1 MIEIGFFYRPLGTTD
16 EPKHGTI
23 IIETARRIEGE
34 QDWLS
39 CVRISEP
46 VNFDHYITGVDQ
58 LNVLEVTMS
67 FFHTRMKNSGYQFWR
82 YDDGETGEFLFSFP
96 PSKRSWIFVGEGATL
111 PSGVFSMKQL
121 AHDWIA
127 QHGLSGLLTA
137 YPVDDG
143 LIEWATEKGF
153 FKPKDPSHSSAKFVQ
168 CFTSAYLEHYHYEN
182 GTEVA

>member
-1 MIEIGFFYRPLGTTD
+1 MIEIDFFYRPLGTND
-16 EPKHGTI
+16 EPRRGKITVGTVRYD
-23 IIETARRIEGE
+23 EARESYFSHITFT
-34 QDWLS
+34 
-39 CVRISEP
+39 EP
-46 VNFDHYITGVDQ
+46 INIANEFSGVDP
-58 LNVLEVTMS
+58 LNTLEGAMII
-67 FFHTRMKNSGYQFWR
+67 FHTYMKEAGYQFWR
-82 YDDGETGEFLFSFP
+82 WECSEADEFLFSFP

-137 YPVDDG
+137 YPIDDG

-168 CFTSAYLEHYHYEN
+168 RFTSAYLEHYHYEN